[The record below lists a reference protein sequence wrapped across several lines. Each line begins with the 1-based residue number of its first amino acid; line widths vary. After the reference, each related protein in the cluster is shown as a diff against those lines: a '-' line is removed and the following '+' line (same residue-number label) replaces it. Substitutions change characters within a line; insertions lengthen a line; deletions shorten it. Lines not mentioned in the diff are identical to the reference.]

1 MQPEKPGSTYEV
13 SQECRRLGRGGRGR
27 PDAGHRRDGVRVEP
41 LLGARRPGEVHAKG
55 EILKVWDLK
64 AGRTGPPRP
73 RPRPLREEPDLS
85 AKNPTT
91 DWCEA
96 EGKSKTCDM
105 KFKGWKDKA

>member
-1 MQPEKPGSTYEV
+1 MKSRKSAVASIVAAGVALTPGTAGTASASSRY
-13 SQECRRLGRGGRGR
+13 SAPGGQVKFT
-27 PDAGHRRDGVRVEP
+27 P
-41 LLGARRPGEVHAKG
+41 KG

-96 EGKSKTCDM
+96 KGKSKTCDM